1 MSIPIKNNQKRA
13 QYHRVL
19 PPMNAVENLLQPR
32 RTPPLPASTHC
43 NTCFPSVPS
52 PFLVS
57 PLSQNL
63 QDGRG
68 GVLDHNIQLLAHS
81 REEQQER
88 TEEVER
94 EGLGRERNQN
104 LESEEERRGEKN

>member
-68 GVLDHNIQLLAHS
+68 GYLTTTFNYWL
-81 REEQQER
+81 
-88 TEEVER
+88 TVER
-94 EGLGRERNQN
+94 SNRN
-104 LESEEERRGEKN
+104 ERRR